1 MYLSEEVLKK
11 WSPVLDHADLEEI
24 KDPYKKA
31 VTAMVL
37 ENQQQAMDAERGAIN
52 ETAPTNVT
60 GSAVSNFDPI
70 LIKIGRAHV

>member
-37 ENQQQAMDAERGAIN
+37 ENQQQAMDE
-52 ETAPTNVT
+52 
-60 GSAVSNFDPI
+60 
-70 LIKIGRAHV
+70 IGRAHV